1 MNTKKIASKTR
12 KINKTKINKSITKK
26 ISNSID
32 KKKDKRLLYPK
43 IEDFKKTYLI
53 ENVIYKNPKKPNF
66 EYTNDDIKRYFDT
79 LDIDELEDLNQEID
93 EIKKYMK
100 LKNKINFKPVTIE
113 WIRKNLLDA
122 SNKKW
127 KTLYYHYENGAD
139 PNDISAGGPVY
150 VEKVEDRNKRDKLF
164 CAEFKPDGNL
174 LEFVSVKD
182 RLKLKKVYK
191 NWLESDKPGPYKY
204 KKINYSNEKDKF
216 YYLSGIAKFCNGS
229 EHEFRMQIC
238 RNNYISDNCIDGPNW
253 IEVEPSDYF

>member
-1 MNTKKIASKTR
+1 MNKKTKLSKNNSKTQTQTR
-12 KINKTKINKSITKK
+12 K
-26 ISNSID
+26 SID

-66 EYTNDDIKRYFDT
+66 KYTNDDIQQYFDT
-79 LDIDELEDLNQEID
+79 LDIKTLEYLHKQIN

-113 WIRKNLLDA
+113 WIRKNLWDA

-139 PNDISAGGPVY
+139 PNDIHSGGPVY
-150 VEKVEDRNKRDKLF
+150 VEKVEDRNKHDKVF
-164 CAEFKPDGNL
+164 CAEFQPDGNL
-174 LEFVSVKD
+174 LEFVRVKD
-182 RLKLKKVYK
+182 SLKLTKIYK

-204 KKINYSNEKDKF
+204 ESINYANEKGKF
-216 YYLSGIAKFCNGS
+216 YYLSGIAKFCNDS
-229 EHEFRMQIC
+229 QYEFRMQIC
-238 RNNYISDNCIDGPNW
+238 YNNDVGDNCIDGPNW
-253 IEVEPSDYF
+253 IEVEPNDLLE